1 MFILAIETT
10 GPHCSAALIDG
21 NGNVSELI
29 SEGELKHLQSLTP
42 MIEKLMENS
51 GWDQISD
58 IAVSAGPGSFT
69 GIRIGVTTARALGQ
83 ALDKPLISVPTL
95 HAFGADEEADDDT
108 IVCPVFNARRN
119 QVYAGAYKDG
129 AEIVKA
135 GAYDLYEFLSML
147 SGGKFRFI
155 GDGTAAY
162 GEKIDL
168 WASEEGVEVS
178 FSTRNQKASGVARMA
193 LRMKQDPEA
202 FPGRTDLRY
211 DRLEPEYMRKAEAQ
225 RKLEDKLKAE
235 KAGAETNDAE
245 KQSGAGTGKP
255 AGLTLRY
262 ASGAD
267 IPAMVDI
274 ENRSFA
280 RPNSEDMFRRE
291 IEENPDMDYAIAEI
305 DGKMAGFAGLWRVA
319 GEGHINNVVVAPE
332 YRGRGVGTEIINKL
346 TDDARKAGIKE
357 FTLEVRV
364 SNRAAI
370 GLYEKFGFKKE
381 GIRKGYYQD
390 NGEDAL
396 IMWRREK

>member
-21 NGNVSELI
+21 NGNVSELV

-51 GWDQISD
+51 GWDQVSD

-69 GIRIGVTTARALGQ
+69 GIRIGVTTARALSQ
-83 ALDKPLISVPTL
+83 ALSKPLISVPTL

-119 QVYAGAYKDG
+119 QVYAGAYRKG
-129 AEIVKA
+129 EEVVAA
-135 GAYDLYEFLSML
+135 GAYDLDEFLSML
-147 SGGKFRFI
+147 TGGKFRFI

-162 GEKIDL
+162 GEKIDI
-168 WASEEGVEVS
+168 WAAEEGVEVS
-178 FSTRNQKASGVARMA
+178 FSTKDQRASGVARMA
-193 LRMKQDPEA
+193 RRMKNEPDFYA
-202 FPGRTDLRY
+202 GRTGLRY
-211 DRLEPEYMRKAEAQ
+211 DQLEPEYMRKAEAQ

-235 KAGAETNDAE
+235 
-245 KQSGAGTGKP
+245 GKP

-262 ASGAD
+262 AVSAD

-280 RPNSEDMFRRE
+280 RPNSEDTFRRE

-319 GEGHINNVVVAPE
+319 GEGHINNVAVAPE
-332 YRGRGVGTEIINKL
+332 YRGRGIGTEIIKKL
-346 TDDARKAGIKE
+346 IDDARKAGIRE
-357 FTLEVRV
+357 FTLEVRIA
-364 SNRAAI
+364 NAAAI
-370 GLYEKFGFKKE
+370 ALYEKFGFRKE
-381 GIRKGYYQD
+381 GVRKGYYQD
-390 NGEDAL
+390 NGEDAV
-396 IMWRREK
+396 IMWRRGK

>member
-21 NGNVSELI
+21 NGNVSELV

-42 MIEKLMENS
+42 MIEKLMKNS

-108 IVCPVFNARRN
+108 VVCPVFNARRN
-119 QVYAGAYKDG
+119 QIYGGAYRGG
-129 AEIVKA
+129 AEIVEA
-135 GAYDLYEFLSML
+135 GAYDLDEFLSML
-147 SGGKFRFI
+147 RGEKFRFI
-155 GDGTAAY
+155 GDGTAVY
-162 GEKIDL
+162 GEKIDI
-168 WASEEGVEVS
+168 WATEEGVEVS
-178 FSTRNQKASGVARMA
+178 FSTKDQRASGVARMA
-193 LRMKQDPEA
+193 LRMKNDPE
-202 FPGRTDLRY
+202 FYTGRTGLRY

-225 RKLEDKLKAE
+225 KKLEDKLKAE
-235 KAGAETNDAE
+235 SA
-245 KQSGAGTGKP
+245 GKP

-291 IEENPDMDYAIAEI
+291 IEENPDMDYAVAEI

-319 GEGHINNVVVAPE
+319 GEGHINNVAVAPE
-332 YRGRGVGTEIINKL
+332 YRGRGIGAEIIKKL
-346 TDDARKAGIKE
+346 TDDARKMGIKE

-364 SNRAAI
+364 SNRTAI